1 MSNFVSNL
9 SVAVICSSNMNRSM
23 EAHHYLAKKNFKVSF
38 YLEFRS
44 ANTNFAFFEV
54 RSFGSGDKVK
64 LPGTAFDKPNVY
76 EFGTPYAE
84 IYEDLSS
91 KDKN

>member
-38 YLEFRS
+38 DS
-44 ANTNFAFFEV
+44 NFVLRIRIWHFLQV